1 MFKKNKVILPA
12 ALIILAFIGYRFM
25 FQKDPSSGNSA
36 LAVESKVADGGQS
49 VIGKDLIVTLSKL
62 KSLVLD
68 ETFFKDPVFNS
79 LNDFSTSIAP
89 QEVGRTNPFSP
100 IGGLSVSDGGDS
112 AADKKVKN

>member
-36 LAVESKVADGGQS
+36 LAVESKTADGGQS

-100 IGGLSVSDGGDS
+100 IGGLSASDNGDFS
-112 AADKKVKN
+112 ADKKVKN